1 MPCREWDWDLEAKFM
16 VNLKVST
23 QASELWGCRVLTYTQ
38 ENPRGELC
46 CEWTHCIKC
55 YLYRAGAGLHWPIG
69 CANSASSTA
78 VHPFNRVFVV
88 PYTCRMNNLLPPLAR
103 VLLLRMWGKI
113 SRRCPFSI
121 QNVLQTLSLGSHSQ
135 VAP

>member
-1 MPCREWDWDLEAKFM
+1 M

-46 CEWTHCIKC
+46 CEWTFCIKC
-55 YLYRAGAGLHWPIG
+55 HLYRAGAGLHWSIG

-78 VHPFNRVFVV
+78 VHPFNGVFIV
-88 PYTCRMNNLLPPLAR
+88 YLPHEQFTPALGPGAPAAYVGKSLPL
-103 VLLLRMWGKI
+103 V
-113 SRRCPFSI
+113 
-121 QNVLQTLSLGSHSQ
+121 
-135 VAP
+135 